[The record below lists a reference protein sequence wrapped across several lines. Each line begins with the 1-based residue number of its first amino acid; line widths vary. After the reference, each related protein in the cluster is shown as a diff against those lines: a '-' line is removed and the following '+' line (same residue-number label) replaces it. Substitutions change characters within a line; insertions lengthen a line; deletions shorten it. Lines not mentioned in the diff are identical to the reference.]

1 MIDKSWNIILDNF
14 DIKID
19 ESHTVFPE
27 KDNRFRVFQM
37 PVSKIRVV
45 ILGQDPYH
53 NDGQADGLAFSV
65 PKTEKIPPSLRNIFK
80 ELLNEFPERG
90 YKFEH
95 GDLSEWFERE
105 KIFLLNTALTVEKNK
120 PGSHC
125 ASWCQMTDAVIKH
138 IAEKNKKCIFLLLG
152 KHAQEKEKL
161 IADKSRIVKCVHPS
175 PLSASKGFFNS
186 GIFQE
191 VETKLKKEINW
202 QN

>member
-1 MIDKSWNIILDNF
+1 L
-14 DIKID
+14 
-19 ESHTVFPE
+19 
-27 KDNRFRVFQM
+27 
-37 PVSKIRVV
+37 V

-65 PKTEKIPPSLRNIFK
+65 PKNQKIPPSLRNIFK
-80 ELLNEFPERG
+80 ELMNEFPERG
-90 YKFEH
+90 YQFDH
-95 GDLSEWFERE
+95 GDLTQWFEKE
-105 KIFLLNTALTVEKNK
+105 KIFLLNTALTVEKNN

-125 ASWCQMTDAVIKH
+125 SQWCQMTDAVIQE

-161 IADKSRIVKCVHPS
+161 ITNKSRIVKCVHPS

-186 GIFQE
+186 GIFKE